1 MSGEYALA
9 VLHAVSGSREL
20 RGFCTTMAISAPRMA
35 FNSSSGNDNNSRPS
49 NFTEPPTM
57 RAGGRKR
64 PHIDCAV
71 RDFPAPVSPTIPKT
85 SPRLRV
91 RLTLSA
97 HKPHGADCRY
107 REK

>member
-1 MSGEYALA
+1 
-9 VLHAVSGSREL
+9 
-20 RGFCTTMAISAPRMA
+20 MA

-71 RDFPAPVSPTIPKT
+71 RDFPATT
-85 SPRLRV
+85 NNTASPRSESDYLVQRTSS
-91 RLTLSA
+91 RS
-97 HKPHGADCRY
+97 
-107 REK
+107 